1 MKKTVLLGI
10 YCLLFIHFI
19 YGQNTPVTSK
29 DNLPKVSD
37 EVYNAIAQFYE
48 YDKNVPLNAV
58 IAHKKKNKTS
68 VIEKIVFTG
77 PYNSRVPSYLIIP
90 KKSLD
95 KYPIVLIADGIYGS
109 KDRWFEEKSWPK
121 GKQLIDALL
130 NEGIAV
136 MLLDAVYHGE
146 RAADYDYKKPP
157 WLLSQP
163 YEGIKMV
170 SQTAI
175 EYRRAMDYLS
185 TRPEINI
192 SKIGMLGLSMGGIIA
207 YQVMAL
213 DERIETVVIGVA
225 PSLKDYPKLQP
236 IAPTTFA
243 SRSKV
248 RSFMNFMGTK
258 DGLYTI
264 PEAKMLFNRVPTTNK
279 TFIEFNA
286 GHEPPIDYIEM
297 AKNWFVKTLN
307 EE

>member
-1 MKKTVLLGI
+1 MKKTVVVSI
-10 YCLLFIHFI
+10 YYLLFIHFI
-19 YGQNTPVTSK
+19 FGQNTSVTFK

-48 YDKNVPLNAV
+48 YDKDVPLNAV
-58 IAHKKKNKTS
+58 IAHKKKSKAS

-90 KKSLD
+90 KKNID
-95 KYPIVLIADGIYGS
+95 KYPVVLIADGIYGS

-121 GKQLIDALL
+121 GKQLVDALI

-136 MLLDAVYHGE
+136 MILDAVYHGE
-146 RAADYDYKKPP
+146 RAADYGFKRPP
-157 WLLSQP
+157 WLISQP

-175 EYRRAMDYLS
+175 EYRRAIDYLN
-185 TRPEINI
+185 TRTEIDS
-192 SKIGMLGLSMGGIIA
+192 SKIGMLGLSMGGIIT

-213 DERIETVVIGVA
+213 DERIKTAVIGVA

-236 IAPTTFA
+236 IVPTTFA

-248 RSFMNFMGTK
+248 TSFLNFMGNK

-279 TFIEFNA
+279 TFVEFNA
-286 GHEPPIDYIEM
+286 GHEPPIDYVEM
-297 AKNWFVKTLN
+297 AKNWFVKNLVKK
-307 EE
+307 